1 MKKLRTIGR
10 QDVVNLPEFDLQNV
24 QAKVDTGAYTSSIH
38 CTNVKLQDGILLFTI
53 PIGGKKVYKKE
64 KFITKKIRSSNGKSE
79 HRYVITSNIQLFGKI
94 YKINFSL
101 SDRSKMKN
109 PILIGRRFLKNKFLV
124 DVAEKNLSFEH
135 KSPFS

>member
-10 QDVVNLPEFDLQNV
+10 QDVVNLPEFDLQNI
-24 QAKVDTGAYTSSIH
+24 QTKVDTGAYTSSIH
-38 CTNVKLQDGILLFTI
+38 CTNVKLQDGVLLFTI
-53 PIGGKKVYKKE
+53 PIGGTRVYKKE
-64 KFITKKIRSSNGKSE
+64 TFITKKIRSSNGKSE

-124 DVAEKNLSFEH
+124 DVAEKNLSFDD
-135 KSPFS
+135 KSSL